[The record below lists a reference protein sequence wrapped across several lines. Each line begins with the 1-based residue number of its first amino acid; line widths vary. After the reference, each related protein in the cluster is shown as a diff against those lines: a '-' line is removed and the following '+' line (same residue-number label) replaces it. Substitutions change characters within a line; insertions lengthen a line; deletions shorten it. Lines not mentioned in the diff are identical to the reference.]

1 MYEIQQQNKIII
13 IVLQTVAK
21 MKFMNEIFL
30 KLLDPP
36 GPPEIVGYTEGE
48 TVRSGQDVRL
58 ECVSRGG
65 NPLATVVWY
74 RNEVKID
81 HTYETS
87 GRESRNVYAFR
98 AEPGDNIARFRCEAS
113 NALSVAPM
121 KAEVTLTVHCKYL
134 LTSYWSVL
142 TIFIHSNT

>member
-1 MYEIQQQNKIII
+1 MYEMQQTNE
-13 IVLQTVAK
+13 
-21 MKFMNEIFL
+21 MNTMLRSRLINTFL
-30 KLLDPP
+30 RLDPP

-74 RNEVKID
+74 RNELKID

-87 GRESRNVYAFR
+87 GRESRNSYSFR
-98 AEPGDNIARFRCEAS
+98 AEPGDNNARFRCEAS

-121 KAEVTLTVHCKYL
+121 KAEVTLTVHCKSQTFSLFSLNYFQ
-134 LTSYWSVL
+134 S
-142 TIFIHSNT
+142 FNTKTKSSRT